1 VLPAADDKAQ
11 THKTVAH
18 LSVGVVDLGVEVPP
32 QVLGDGLHER
42 SVRSGAAG
50 AEGDE
55 APAIRSH
62 DRHGLTDDRL
72 TVVGRPTVRRPG
84 DNEVHGL
91 DPRAAS

>member
-1 VLPAADDKAQ
+1 
-11 THKTVAH
+11 
-18 LSVGVVDLGVEVPP
+18 
-32 QVLGDGLHER
+32 VLGDGLHER

-72 TVVGRPTVRRPG
+72 TVAGRPTVRRPG

-91 DPRAAS
+91 KPRGLLKLADPDWLVVQSVV